1 MKKTTLIKTMLL
13 LCALVVGSGSV
24 WAKQYK
30 KVTSASELVDGAK
43 YLIVT
48 SAAYSNAS
56 DPVVASQ
63 FVTIGE
69 VASNNRKGAVV
80 TVSNDVATA
89 TIATET
95 SSTDAH
101 EITLNKNGEEDN
113 WILYDA
119 VNNKYL
125 NGGYLDKSSKAKNY
139 LSSSASASTKTGT
152 SNSNG
157 IWSITIT
164 EGSADIVNQN
174 NFHIRFNPNISG
186 SKGSKTYNPIIGTY
200 TGDNAT
206 NYTSYFKVS
215 LYKEILE
222 PNSAIDGV
230 ATATITYSDGTL
242 TDGVWTMTDN
252 SDYTFQST
260 TDGKPLGKRSGTVY
274 FKIQYPADYKIT
286 VPSTVAVSKIAIT
299 GYSTNTSTGT
309 TITVGETSQTIKTE
323 STLYFDIASPSAG
336 ADVTFS
342 TAAKEMDIISITL
355 YTATGLTLETSAN
368 MDGWRAFYD
377 ATQDYTLDANTK
389 AYVVRAK
396 SGTENVVE
404 LTKLDVTAIPHG
416 EPVILKTSAGDHK
429 MVLTKTTGVASLGTN
444 LLDVTDGTHNY
455 DCYRLG
461 YKSGTGVAFYKFTAT
476 KPAAGIV
483 YLDPEYINLSAG
495 ARELT
500 ISFADDDVT
509 AIEAVKVQNV
519 AKGEYF
525 NLAGQRVAQPT
536 KGLYIVNGKKVVIK

>member
-1 MKKTTLIKTMLL
+1 M
-13 LCALVVGSGSV
+13 

-139 LSSSASASTKTGT
+139 LSSSASASTKTGK

-174 NFHIRFNPNISG
+174 DFHIRFNPNISG

-222 PNSAIDGV
+222 PNSAIDG
-230 ATATITYSDGTL
+230 ASTATITYNGGTL
-242 TDGVWTMTDN
+242 TDGVWTMTGN
-252 SDYTFQST
+252 SDYTFRCT
-260 TDGKPLGKRSGTVY
+260 TAGYSISKRASTVY
-274 FKIQYPADYKIT
+274 FKIPYDKEGNVDYKIT
-286 VPSTVAVSKIAIT
+286 VPSTVAVNKIAIT

-309 TITVGETSQTIKTE
+309 TITVGSTSQTIKTQ

-336 ADVTFS
+336 ADVIFS
-342 TAAKEMDIISITL
+342 TAAKEMDIISIELFTIDGI
-355 YTATGLTLETSAN
+355 TITTTAN
-368 MDGWRAFYD
+368 MDGWRSFYD

-404 LTKLDVTAIPHG
+404 LTELDVTAIPHG
-416 EPVILKTSAGDHK
+416 EPVILKTSAVDHK
-429 MVLTKTTGVASLGTN
+429 MVLTKTTGVATLGTN
-444 LLDVTDGTHNY
+444 LLDKTDGTHNY

-461 YKSGTGVAFYKFTAT
+461 YGSIGVGFYKYTAT

-509 AIEAVKVQNV
+509 AIEAVKAQN
-519 AKGEYF
+519 ATKGEYF